1 MKFSSIIVAIVIVT
15 PQATESANFIRHLRK
30 TPETEQDANTVMRGG
45 KPGRHTVHTNS
56 GVRGLQFSMP
66 VLVGEEDAPGTK
78 SAKGPAP
85 HDMRVAEFS
94 MPALVEEEDAPRT
107 ESATG
112 SAPHDMRVAEF
123 SMPVLVEEGDIPGT
137 KSAKGPELHQMRV
150 AEFSMPALVEEGDI
164 PGTKSAKG
172 PPSPPAYSN
181 DSTSL
186 IQAGFDIEVFS
197 LPAIESAPTRS
208 PKARKLYRRRL
219 SEELSIPLEEM
230 EFSVAESEE
239 TGSSKA
245 RKLSQGATFGRRVEE
260 SMPLEA
266 MEFSIAESEET
277 GSSKARKLLH

>member
-112 SAPHDMRVAEF
+112 SAPHD
-123 SMPVLVEEGDIPGT
+123 
-137 KSAKGPELHQMRV
+137 MRV